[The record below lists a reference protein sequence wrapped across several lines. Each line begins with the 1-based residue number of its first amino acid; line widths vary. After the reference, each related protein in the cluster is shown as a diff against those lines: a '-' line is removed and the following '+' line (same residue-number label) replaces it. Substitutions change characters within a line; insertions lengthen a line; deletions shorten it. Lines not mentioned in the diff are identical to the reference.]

1 VKKHN
6 PDAIDDAGKSTRRS
20 YLGWL
25 IGLCT
30 AGVGAVLSIPLL
42 RFTLYPLTAQPTEAK
57 WSDLGSLSDF
67 ATLSTPVQRSATV
80 EQRDGWRSVVSDK
93 VVYVTKDPNGQ
104 LRVLSAVCPHL
115 GCSVQWVDSR
125 HQFICPCHGASFGSD
140 GTKLG
145 GPTARAMDSV
155 EATVR
160 DGHLMVR
167 YRYFR
172 QLVPT
177 KEVIG

>member
-1 VKKHN
+1 MNKGH
-6 PDAIDDAGKSTRRS
+6 PGALDDVAKSTRRS

-30 AGVGAVLSIPLL
+30 AAVGAVLSIPLL
-42 RFTLYPLTAQPTEAK
+42 RFTLFPLTAHPTEAQ
-57 WSDLGSLSDF
+57 WSDLGPVSDF
-67 ATLSTPVQRSATV
+67 AGASAPVQRTATV

-115 GCSVQWVDSR
+115 GCSVQWVNSR
-125 HQFICPCHGASFGSD
+125 HEFVCPCHGAAFGTD

-145 GPTARAMDSV
+145 GPTPRAMDSLD
-155 EATVR
+155 TSVR